1 VPFRT
6 TATKW
11 ISKFSLIYQVSA
23 LFGNRK
29 FLVIMSD
36 ATLKIIVEY
45 ISTLVAVE
53 KNMSPKQQ
61 PQNQQELSSS

>member
-1 VPFRT
+1 
-6 TATKW
+6 
-11 ISKFSLIYQVSA
+11 
-23 LFGNRK
+23 
-29 FLVIMSD
+29 MSD